1 MEATPG
7 FEPGIAVLQTAAL
20 PLGYVA
26 SNDFSCASILCN
38 NHPAVKCGHGQCSH
52 GSSPKLHTITPCPVA
67 HCFGKTLEVLLA
79 TLLKDYELKVI
90 HIIHVEV
97 LYER

>member
-38 NHPAVKCGHGQCSH
+38 NHPAVKCGHGQYSH

-67 HCFGKTLEVLLA
+67 NCFSEALEVLLVI
-79 TLLKDYELKVI
+79 LVKDYELKVTSI
-90 HIIHVEV
+90 M
-97 LYER
+97 